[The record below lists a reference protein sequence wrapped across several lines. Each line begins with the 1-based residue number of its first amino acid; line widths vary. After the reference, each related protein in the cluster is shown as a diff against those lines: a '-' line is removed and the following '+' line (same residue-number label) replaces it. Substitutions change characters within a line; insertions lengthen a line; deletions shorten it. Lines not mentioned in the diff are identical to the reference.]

1 MCTRKASATRNPWD
15 EGLWPFA
22 VPPKLTGRN
31 GPPTSFVA
39 PWYRR
44 AAVPLSQECSGA
56 AFGFARLPDGRFT
69 TMPRLAA
76 CWQGKERTYRLHRRW
91 KYSSIG
97 LRSQA
102 NAPFLTG
109 CLAARLGESLR
120 QPFGLPPPFHKG
132 GDMERRRLRHLSPL
146 VKGGWPALPAWG
158 IPRIMERRFGLCT
171 GRRRGTFQAR
181 RAWGSRSRARS
192 SAARKQRPGVR
203 FLERP
208 AFVKAEG
215 KHGCTVLA

>member
-44 AAVPLSQECSGA
+44 AAVQLSQECSGV

-146 VKGGWPALPAWG
+146 VKGGWPACRPGGFPGSWNGVSGYAQAG
-158 IPRIMERRFGLCT
+158 DGERF
-171 GRRRGTFQAR
+171 RRGRLGAAAQER
-181 RAWGSRSRARS
+181 VHRQRINKGRASVSWNV
-192 SAARKQRPGVR
+192 RP
-203 FLERP
+203 L
-208 AFVKAEG
+208 
-215 KHGCTVLA
+215 

>member
-44 AAVPLSQECSGA
+44 AAVQLSQECSGV

-76 CWQGKERTYRLHRRW
+76 CWQGKERTFRLHRRW

-132 GDMERRRLRHLSPL
+132 GDMERRCLRHLGPL

-158 IPRIMERRFGLCT
+158 IPWIMDRRFGDARA
-171 GRRRGTFQAR
+171 GEGERFRRGGLGAAAQERVPRQRASKGRASVSWNAR
-181 RAWGSRSRARS
+181 
-192 SAARKQRPGVR
+192 P
-203 FLERP
+203 L
-208 AFVKAEG
+208 
-215 KHGCTVLA
+215 

>member
-1 MCTRKASATRNPWD
+1 MGRRPLAFRGTTQVD
-15 EGLWPFA
+15 G
-22 VPPKLTGRN
+22 PK
-31 GPPTSFVA
+31 
-39 PWYRR
+39 R
-44 AAVPLSQECSGA
+44 AAHFVCRPMVSE
-56 AFGFARLPDGRFT
+56 GR
-69 TMPRLAA
+69 RLAA
-76 CWQGKERTYRLHRRW
+76 CWLGLVRRYRLLRRW
-91 KYSSIG
+91 MYSCIG

>member
-44 AAVPLSQECSGA
+44 AAVQLSQECSGV
-56 AFGFARLPDGRFT
+56 AFFFVRLPDGRFT

-158 IPRIMERRFGLCT
+158 IPRIMDRRFGDARA
-171 GRRRGTFQAR
+171 GEGERFRRGGLGAAAQERVPRQHASKG
-181 RAWGSRSRARS
+181 RASVSWNV
-192 SAARKQRPGVR
+192 RP
-203 FLERP
+203 L
-208 AFVKAEG
+208 
-215 KHGCTVLA
+215 

>member
-44 AAVPLSQECSGA
+44 AAVPLSRKCSGV
-56 AFGFARLPDGRFT
+56 AFFFVRLPDGRFT
-69 TMPRLAA
+69 TMPRLAV

-91 KYSSIG
+91 KYSSFG

-158 IPRIMERRFGLCT
+158 IPRIMDRRFGDARA
-171 GRRRGTFQAR
+171 GEGERFRRGGLGAAAQERVPRQHASKGQASVS
-181 RAWGSRSRARS
+181 WNV
-192 SAARKQRPGVR
+192 RP
-203 FLERP
+203 L
-208 AFVKAEG
+208 
-215 KHGCTVLA
+215 